1 MDLGDSVVVVEEIVE
16 EIAEVGALETQ
27 EDLVIVG
34 EIEEVG
40 ALETQEDLVVGA
52 VEAMVDVVGA
62 VEDDQVALEAQ
73 EEVVDGAAVED
84 DDQAGVVAAEMADD
98 HSTNRASNECVGKC
112 VY

>member
-1 MDLGDSVVVVEEIVE
+1 MDLGDSVVVVE

-27 EDLVIVG
+27 EDLVTVG

-52 VEAMVDVVGA
+52 VEAMVDVVA
-62 VEDDQVALEAQ
+62 EVEDDRVALEAQ
-73 EEVVDGAAVED
+73 EEEVVDGAAAVED

-98 HSTNRASNECVGKC
+98 HSTNRAFNECVGKC